1 MSLTK
6 ATYSMIYE
14 APLNLKDYGAVGNG
28 VANDTS
34 AWTTFIADCVA
45 NNKSGFIPAGT
56 YLIDPFTF
64 TTAHQGLVLTGATAN
79 DGASGTGVARTTLK
93 LKSASAAFITL
104 AGSRSIVFSNLNLD
118 GGGFANVVLRYTGS
132 ENIAN
137 TSWSNSVFSGA
148 TPNTGVTHF
157 YDGSNGGENC
167 NFYNCVL
174 ISIYGGSGTTYV
186 AAHVRIVNSNA
197 FLGGYHNTVF
207 QAANDLIL
215 YESGSSNLYDCQ
227 FYGYTNAAITVKN
240 TAQAFTVTN
249 AYNEQDPYLP
259 FFRQVRTAGVSSDT
273 PIIFINPQL
282 NSISTGFNLNCQQS
296 VFIYGGRIPQGF
308 VDITPDIPF
317 GIIKNNIVDG
327 TSFNTSFGVT
337 GTGSLTHCTSR
348 GVSINQIP
356 GPTNLLVTQIS
367 DANIYKT
374 VQFSGTALRLD
385 VGASPNIEGVRE
397 IRIQN
402 TAPQN
407 VTSFTGNVEGQEFVV
422 IFSDGNTTLVHS
434 MNFRLANSVNYTP
447 TNGSNV
453 TFRIRGGGAIV
464 QEIARTPA

>member
-45 NNKSGFIPAGT
+45 NNKSGFIPAGI

-79 DGASGTGVARTTLK
+79 DGASGTGVTRTTLK
-93 LKSASAAFITL
+93 LRSANAAFITL

-118 GGGFANVVLRYTGS
+118 GGGFASVVLRYTGS

-174 ISIYGGSGTTYV
+174 ISIYGGSGATYV
-186 AAHVRIVNSNA
+186 AAHVRNINSNA

-215 YESGSSNLYDCQ
+215 FEAGSSNLYDCQ

-240 TAQAFTVTN
+240 TVQAFTATN
-249 AYNEQDPYLP
+249 AYNEQDPSLP
-259 FFRQVRTAGVSSDT
+259 FFRQVRTAGVSSDI

-282 NSISTGFNLNCQQS
+282 NSVNTAMNLNCQQS

-308 VDITPDIPF
+308 VDITPDIPY

-327 TSFNTSFGVT
+327 TSFNTSFGVS
-337 GTGSLTHCTSR
+337 GTGALTHATSR

-356 GPTNLLVTQIS
+356 RPTNLLVTQTS
-367 DANIYKT
+367 DLNAYQTI
-374 VQFSGTALRLD
+374 QFSGTVLRAN
-385 VGASPNIEGVRE
+385 VGATPNIASVRE
-397 IRIQN
+397 IRIEN

-407 VTSFTGNVEGQEFVV
+407 VTGFTGAVEGQEFVL
-422 IFSDGNTTLVHS
+422 IFSDANTTLVQS
-434 MNFRLANSVNYTP
+434 GTLKLANSINYNP
-447 TNGSNV
+447 TSGSNI
-453 TFRIRGGGAIV
+453 TFRVRAGATV
-464 QEIARTPA
+464 FQEIARTPA